1 MHASY
6 ARQLCTLIVG
16 LNTACFLLSFCPSLI
31 QMHGVSTHQLLIQA
45 QTHVDRINQLLP
57 HARSCLREVRAAQA
71 ESKPL
76 CLVHESNPDRNGAAL
91 DKLTADCPSD
101 IRAFVFG
108 ERPVLPWLP
117 LHDFQMVTLMSIAE
131 TTLLHCRAY
140 AGRTELPL
148 KLIDDVRDQPLELQK
163 SVVIYSSPANTGAN
177 ELEGVMRKQIIEDDA
192 QILAKS
198 RRSRVGK
205 SSFGRS
211 RRVSTERRAAFE
223 WVESDLGTATHFLLY
238 LNKKTFDANADAL
251 VTDIHDALAQGK
263 PVLLIHENNE
273 SLDGVPFAT
282 ILGATPQSLIDAQLY
297 ESLVIPWHPPGD
309 AAPLPD
315 CTPIAWDCLRSW
327 HSPGAARVT
336 DPAKDFFLLEMA
348 DGRAAHRG
356 YS

>member
-1 MHASY
+1 
-6 ARQLCTLIVG
+6 
-16 LNTACFLLSFCPSLI
+16 
-31 QMHGVSTHQLLIQA
+31 
-45 QTHVDRINQLLP
+45 
-57 HARSCLREVRAAQA
+57 
-71 ESKPL
+71 
-76 CLVHESNPDRNGAAL
+76 
-91 DKLTADCPSD
+91 
-101 IRAFVFG
+101 
-108 ERPVLPWLP
+108 LP

-205 SSFGRS
+205 SSFGRG

-263 PVLLIHENNE
+263 PVLLIHENNT
-273 SLDGVPFAT
+273 LLHKVPFAT
-282 ILGATPQSLIDAQLY
+282 ILGNTPQSLIDAQLY
-297 ESLVIPWHPPGD
+297 DSLAIPWYPPGKYQDVSIKLALKELGATYKAKAQRGAIQRRVEKAWKRVFLERPHTATLLDDYSSTIELQATRAKSSSLYSSEARSYD
-309 AAPLPD
+309 ATVSSA
-315 CTPIAWDCLRSW
+315 
-327 HSPGAARVT
+327 
-336 DPAKDFFLLEMA
+336 
-348 DGRAAHRG
+348 
-356 YS
+356 